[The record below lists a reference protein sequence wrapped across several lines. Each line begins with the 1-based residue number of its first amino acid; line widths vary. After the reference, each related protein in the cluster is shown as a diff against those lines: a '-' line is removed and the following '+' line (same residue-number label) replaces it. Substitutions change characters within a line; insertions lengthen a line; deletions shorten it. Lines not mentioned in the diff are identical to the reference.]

1 MVSAKLLILTVF
13 VAAITAAPQFSNE
26 NQPPIPYDF
35 AYGVEVPET
44 GDSKEHKQSASPSGR
59 TDGEYRWLQ
68 PNGLYTIVRYYVD
81 GDSGFQAEVSEEPGP
96 AVGNYYANS
105 LSQESASGVV
115 SSTNQGFTRSS
126 NVQQP
131 SVGRAVNVISAPRP
145 NQVTFSAPRPNQVS
159 FSAPRPNQ
167 VTFSAPRPNQ
177 VSFSAPRPD
186 QVTFSAPRPNQ
197 VSFSTVTR
205 PNLVSLSSNPRTNQG
220 PFFSAPRPNQ
230 ASFFSAPQPNPVSF
244 SSSFSSQEQ
253 SFGGVVDGGFIDGG
267 FIDGGIIDGG
277 IIDGSVING

>member
-1 MVSAKLLILTVF
+1 MVSAKLLILSVF

-44 GDSKEHKQSASPSGR
+44 GDAKEHKQSASPSGR

-81 GDSGFQAEVSEEPGP
+81 GDSGFQAQVSEEPGP

-115 SSTNQGFTRSS
+115 SSTNQGFIRSS
-126 NVQQP
+126 NVQQA
-131 SVGRAVNVISAPRP
+131 SVGRAVNVI
-145 NQVTFSAPRPNQVS
+145 SAPRPNQVS

-167 VTFSAPRPNQ
+167 VSFSTVPRPNQ
-177 VSFSAPRPD
+177 
-186 QVTFSAPRPNQ
+186 
-197 VSFSTVTR
+197 
-205 PNLVSLSSNPRTNQG
+205 VSLSSNPRTNQG
-220 PFFSAPRPNQ
+220 SFFSAPRLNQ

-253 SFGGVVDGGFIDGG
+253 SFGGVVDGGFTDGG

-277 IIDGSVING
+277 IIDGGVING

>member
-177 VSFSAPRPD
+177 VSFS
-186 QVTFSAPRPNQ
+186 
-197 VSFSTVTR
+197 TVTR